1 MVIYKYYINEK
12 YNASA
17 LYIQM
22 LFTTTPGCCPPLHPD
37 VFIANYKSYQHKEII
52 GIQSKSTSFI
62 PS

>member
-17 LYIQM
+17 L
-22 LFTTTPGCCPPLHPD
+22 TPGCCPPLHPD